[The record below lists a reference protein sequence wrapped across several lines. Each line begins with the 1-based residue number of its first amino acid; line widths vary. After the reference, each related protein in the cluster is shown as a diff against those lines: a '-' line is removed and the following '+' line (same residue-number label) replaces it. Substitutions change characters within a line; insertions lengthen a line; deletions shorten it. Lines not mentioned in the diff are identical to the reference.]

1 MEIACALKLVIWVW
15 MKSQVFTSCG
25 TLNTLFSFH
34 VKFYNKA
41 FVGLL
46 SPSGQRVRSGRAG
59 GTEEGQGPAQY
70 PRPGQRTALGV
81 RGSLPPRP

>member
-1 MEIACALKLVIWVW
+1 MEFACAVKLVIWVW

-46 SPSGQRVRSGRAG
+46 GTDELRSKN
-59 GTEEGQGPAQY
+59 
-70 PRPGQRTALGV
+70 
-81 RGSLPPRP
+81 